1 MEMGTLIF
9 DIDGTI
15 CSQEL
20 DYSQA
25 KPFQEIINKINKKY
39 NEGYK
44 IVLFT
49 ARGTETGIDWSEITI
64 K

>member
-15 CSQEL
+15 CSQES

-25 KPFQEIINKINKKY
+25 KPIQEVIDKIKSMMKDIKLY
-39 NEGYK
+39 FLLLAGRK
-44 IVLFT
+44 QVS
-49 ARGTETGIDWSEITI
+49 TGA

>member
-15 CSQEL
+15 CSQES

-25 KPFQEIINKINKKY
+25 KPIQEVIDKLTFIKEKIEARIFDY
-39 NEGYK
+39 NDD
-44 IVLFT
+44 F
-49 ARGTETGIDWSEITI
+49 D
-64 K
+64 